1 MKRFATT
8 FLCLLVAIP
17 VFAGQIKKDRKMKK
31 HSLIKPPIKQ
41 DPVAIIPAIPTNWSE
56 PPYQYSSR
64 DSEWSAVLI
73 DSSLNGYGA
82 YSGAVNPLAFH
93 PDRGYLAVYRQ
104 MHGRILPNCV
114 YAGADPNNP
123 LNCSTAGYI
132 GASQCEDDCSD
143 SENWYAAQKLNTT
156 YPQGS
161 SSPELPTAGF
171 IGQGANNPQLSGLPQ
186 GRYPSAGMTEEGF
199 PYAIWNEYTD
209 QTFAGGEYGGYPL
222 YTLDY
227 DTDIEN
233 SDWQNTQIVNAY
245 CNPVPCDPIASDFW
259 VGNAQVFMGPDEMSG
274 GMSPKM
280 AALYSGGLGGSATD
294 FFMITSTSNFYG
306 FFNLNYPY
314 VVAGNT
320 QTSDGDY
327 LWLQVSDGSYHARPD
342 YHINKDGIGYMVFT
356 SVTNE
361 PSFQQGEPSM
371 RTLFYKKTED
381 YGETWDAIEVG
392 YRDANYGFISDQL
405 LLDWSDS
412 LNTMYSNNPDRY
424 PTNLWYP
431 GTMCDSTDES
441 TGDIVQYDCGDTVY
455 YTDVNSPL
463 TLTQGM
469 YLSWDFDMRTDEDG
483 GLHVVAGTMPLVC
496 HDTLYV
502 SGSGCADNNGD
513 GVADSTETWQY
524 GSTGQFYFYN
534 PDPASQPDAWT
545 MTEMANFDS
554 SNNAEYLNKMA
565 LLDDAFPLF
574 YMFPEITMSAE
585 EGSQVMWYAT
595 FMASQY
601 SEDVV
606 TGDLLA
612 DDIDI
617 FVRKSTDLG
626 KTWTD
631 LKNVTNTPGDLQ
643 TKVPEVAMHLASH
656 ATDDE
661 VSMFYH
667 VPYLNGDETVTG
679 ATGMEDYVNRIYIG
693 TYYNDEESGG
703 TTVANDDEI
712 ALEPKRFSLKQ
723 NYPNPFNP
731 VTKIAFD
738 LDRPGEVLIDLFDLT
753 GAKIAT
759 ILNESRKTGSH
770 QITFDGSDLAS
781 GVYLYSM
788 TFNGVNQTKKLV
800 LMK

>member
-1 MKRFATT
+1 MKKFAIV
-8 FLCLLVAIP
+8 LLSVLMVSPA
-17 VFAGQIKKDRKMKK
+17 FSGQINKGRVMKK
-31 HSLIKPPIKQ
+31 HSLIKPPIKP
-41 DPVAIIPAIPTNWSE
+41 DPVQILPHIPTNRAES
-56 PPYQYSSR
+56 PFQYQGR
-64 DSEWSAVLI
+64 DGQFSAVLI

-104 MHGRILPNCV
+104 MHGRIETNCT
-114 YAGADPNNP
+114 YG
-123 LNCSTAGYI
+123 NCSTAGYI
-132 GASQCEDDCSD
+132 GASQCEDDCMEAD
-143 SENWYAAQKLNTT
+143 EDMNPENWYAAQKLNTT

-161 SSPELPTAGF
+161 SEPELPTAGF
-171 IGQGANNPQLSGLPQ
+171 IGPTANNPPLSGLPQ

-245 CNPVPCDPIASDFW
+245 CNPVPCDPVASDFW
-259 VGNAQVFMGPDEMSG
+259 VGNAQVYMAPDAMTG
-274 GMSPKM
+274 GMSPRL
-280 AALYSGGLGGSATD
+280 AGLYSGGLGGSSTE
-294 FFMITSTSNFYG
+294 FFMITSSSNFYG

-314 VVAGNT
+314 VIASNT
-320 QTSDGDY
+320 ETSDGDF
-327 LWLQVSDGSYHARPD
+327 LWLQSTEDGSYHARPD
-342 YHINKDGIGYMVFT
+342 FHINSDGVGYMVFT
-356 SVTNE
+356 SIVDE
-361 PSFQQGEPSM
+361 PSHQNGEPSM

-392 YRDANYGFISDQL
+392 LRGTSYGFISDQL

-412 LNTMYSNNPDRY
+412 LNTMYSSNPDRY

-431 GTMCDSTDES
+431 GTLCDSTDES
-441 TGDIVQYDCGDTVY
+441 TGDIIQYNCGDTVRY
-455 YTDVNSPL
+455 SNVNAPL
-463 TLTQGM
+463 VLTQGL

-483 GLHVVAGTMPLVC
+483 GLHVVAGSMPLVC

-502 SGSGCADNNGD
+502 TGSGCADNDGD
-513 GVADSTETWQY
+513 GVADSNDVWQY

-534 PDPASQPDAWT
+534 PDPASDPDGWT
-545 MTEMANFDS
+545 ITEMVNFDS
-554 SNNAEYLNKMA
+554 TNNAEYLNQMA

-574 YMFPEITMSAE
+574 YMFPEITMSIE
-585 EGSQVMWYAT
+585 DGSQVMWFAT
-595 FMASQY
+595 FMASAY
-601 SEDVV
+601 TDDPV
-606 TGDLLA
+606 TEDLLA
-612 DDIDI
+612 SDIDI

-631 LKNVTNTPGDLQ
+631 LVNVTNTPGDI
-643 TKVPEVAMHLASH
+643 TRKVPEVALHLASH
-656 ATDDE
+656 ATDEE

-667 VPYLNGDETVTG
+667 VPYLNGAETVTG
-679 ATGMEDYVNRIYIG
+679 ATGMEDYVNRVYVG
-693 TYYNDEESGG
+693 TYYNDQVSGSTVSTDEELV
-703 TTVANDDEI
+703 VAPRRFN
-712 ALEPKRFSLKQ
+712 LEQ

-731 VTKIAFD
+731 VTNIAFE
-738 LDRPGEVLIDLFDLT
+738 LDRPGEVLIELFDMK
-753 GAKIAT
+753 GARVQT
-759 ILNESRKTGSH
+759 VLNETRKSGKHEFLFNGS
-770 QITFDGSDLAS
+770 SLAS

-788 TFNGVNQTKKLV
+788 THNGITQTRKLV